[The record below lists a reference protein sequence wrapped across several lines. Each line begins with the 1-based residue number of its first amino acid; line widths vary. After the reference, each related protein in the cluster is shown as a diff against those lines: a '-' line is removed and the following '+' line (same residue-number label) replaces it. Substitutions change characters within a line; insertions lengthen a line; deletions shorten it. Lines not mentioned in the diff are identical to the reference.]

1 MDSMMDF
8 VNISAIYHAIQ
19 ERQPPHYQ
27 MIKNSKRENM
37 RDVRDKKRKKLF
49 PFLLFSYYPERQIG
63 KLFKFCLNLSSSKSP
78 ENEGGRGW
86 CSMCSYILA
95 HFG

>member
-27 MIKNSKRENM
+27 MIKNSKREN
-37 RDVRDKKRKKLF
+37 VRDKKRKNYFRFCCSLIILNAKSVN
-49 PFLLFSYYPERQIG
+49 FLNS
-63 KLFKFCLNLSSSKSP
+63 
-78 ENEGGRGW
+78 
-86 CSMCSYILA
+86 A
-95 HFG
+95 

>member
-27 MIKNSKRENM
+27 MIKNSKRENV
-37 RDVRDKKRKKLF
+37 RDVRDKKRKTISVF
-49 PFLLFSYYPERQIG
+49 VVLL
-63 KLFKFCLNLSSSKSP
+63 LS
-78 ENEGGRGW
+78 
-86 CSMCSYILA
+86 
-95 HFG
+95 